1 MSDEPES
8 LADELG
14 VEGLGRVV
22 FGNRGRLFSAAGR
35 KAPIAEFAGD
45 FLIMH
50 PADKPFTEQGGSEDI
65 KQPVSDRGV
74 LIDELGNEKRVS
86 AAKFHGQTLYWLAE
100 QKPGSSRNY
109 VCWFDED
116 GKVRKIY
123 MGESAITVDIAFK
136 LRNRTHDGELS
147 IFEDLSKEPRPE
159 QDT

>member
-1 MSDEPES
+1 MSDEPEN

-50 PADKPFTEQGGSEDI
+50 PPDKPFAEQGASEVI
-65 KQPVSDRGV
+65 EQPVSERGV
-74 LIDELGNEKRVS
+74 LIDELGNEKKLPT
-86 AAKFHGQTLYWLAE
+86 AKFHGQPLFWFHE
-100 QKPGSSRNY
+100 KKPGSSRNY

-116 GKVRKIY
+116 GKAQKIY
-123 MGESAITVDIAFK
+123 MGESAITVDVAFK

-147 IFEDLSKEPRPE
+147 IFEDLSKEPRA
-159 QDT
+159 D